1 MFLTAIEMDHVFII
15 FKTSFITSHSLLF
28 LFTALYV
35 ILPVHGHDPSRA
47 AVPTLGTVEVSQS
60 ALHFVVPLGSVADAF
75 HCHHL
80 EPMTRIH
87 GKHALQ

>member
-1 MFLTAIEMDHVFII
+1 MYYYIQKILYH
-15 FKTSFITSHSLLF
+15 ITYSLLF
-28 LFTALYV
+28 LLTALYV
-35 ILPVHGHDPSRA
+35 ISPVHGHDPSRA
-47 AVPTLGTVEVSQS
+47 AVSTLGTVEVSQS